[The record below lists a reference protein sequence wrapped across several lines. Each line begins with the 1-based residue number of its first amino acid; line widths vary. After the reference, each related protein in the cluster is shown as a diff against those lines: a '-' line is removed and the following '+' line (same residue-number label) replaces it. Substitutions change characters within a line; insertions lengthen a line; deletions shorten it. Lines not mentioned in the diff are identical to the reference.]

1 MTTLKI
7 VHHYTNKEEM
17 PVGQWFIAKH
27 RLTGK
32 TVVVQRTSWNNINS
46 YTDCVIYLHQ
56 DHVGYD
62 PFHVF
67 ISNYDILKE
76 VSEIEVR

>member
-7 VHHYTNKEEM
+7 IHHYTNNEEM
-17 PVGQWFIAKH
+17 PVGKWFIARH

-32 TVVVQRTSWNNINS
+32 PVVVQRTSWNINS
-46 YTDCVIYLHQ
+46 YDDCAIYLNQ

-62 PFHVF
+62 LFHAF
-67 ISNYDILKE
+67 ISNYELLTE